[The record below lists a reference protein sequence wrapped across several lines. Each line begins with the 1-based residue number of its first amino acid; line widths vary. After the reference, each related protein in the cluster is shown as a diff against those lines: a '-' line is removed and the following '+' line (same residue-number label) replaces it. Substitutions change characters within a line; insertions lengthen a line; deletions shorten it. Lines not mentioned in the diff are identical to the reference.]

1 MTITN
6 PQITIKNIANIA
18 RSVSALLLLLS
29 SSWLLTACGALPDK
43 PRPSTSYDF
52 GPGFGAPNSPVVAPV
67 AVPEASPERTA
78 SAAPGLP
85 ALVLLEVESS
95 PALDGNALLYRL
107 AYADAQAL
115 HPYAQA
121 RWSMPPAQLLRQQ
134 VRAQLGAMR
143 PLLLAG
149 ETVVGAAQPWNL
161 RLELEE
167 FSQVFESASASS
179 GLVRLR
185 ASVTQSSAQGER
197 LLGQRGFS
205 VQRPAPSPDAP
216 GGVRALS
223 AATQSA
229 VAELAAWLAQL
240 PQLR

>member
-1 MTITN
+1 MTLTTQ
-6 PQITIKNIANIA
+6 PFTIKKIANFA
-18 RSVSALLLLLS
+18 YSLSASCLFLS
-29 SSWLLTACGALPDK
+29 SILCLSACGVLPDK

-52 GPGFGAPNSPVVAPV
+52 GPGPGDLVAPL
-67 AVPEASPERTA
+67 TA
-78 SAAPGLP
+78 TSAAPSLP
-85 ALVLLEVESS
+85 ALVLLEVEAS

-107 AYADAQAL
+107 VYADAQAL

-134 VRAQLGAMR
+134 VRAQLGALR

-149 ETVVGAAQPWNL
+149 ESVAGAAQPWNL

-167 FSQVFESASASS
+167 FSQVFETASSSS

-223 AATQSA
+223 AATQAA

>member
-1 MTITN
+1 M
-6 PQITIKNIANIA
+6 AH
-18 RSVSALLLLLS
+18 SLSALLLFLS
-29 SSWLLTACGALPDK
+29 STWLLTACGVLPDK
-43 PRPSTSYDF
+43 PRPATSYDF
-52 GPGFGAPNSPVVAPV
+52 GPGFG
-67 AVPEASPERTA
+67 VPTVLISASEVSPERPA
-78 SAAPGLP
+78 SPAPGLP
-85 ALVLLEVESS
+85 ALVLLEVESTA
-95 PALDGNALLYRL
+95 ALDSNALLYRL

-134 VRAQLGAMR
+134 VRTQLGAIR

-149 ETVVGAAQPWNL
+149 ESVVGAAAPWNL

-167 FSQVFESASASS
+167 FSQVFETASASS

-223 AATQSA
+223 AATQGA
-229 VAELAAWLAQL
+229 VTELAAWLAQL
-240 PQLR
+240 R